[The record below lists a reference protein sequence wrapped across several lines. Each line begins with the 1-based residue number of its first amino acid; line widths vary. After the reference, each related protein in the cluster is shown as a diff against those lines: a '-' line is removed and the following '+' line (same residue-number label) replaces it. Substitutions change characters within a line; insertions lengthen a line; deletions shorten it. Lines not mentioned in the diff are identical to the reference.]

1 MSLMDDLDKAIKD
14 VIKSESERVKAQFQI
29 EIERSKE
36 EEAAELKE
44 VIESSVNALFYMT
57 ENAEPFNIDKAKQ
70 YYDAL
75 MQIASE
81 KKYSGYYGES
91 DNWFEVSKAREA
103 LGLPEDIPEIDDAD
117 F

>member
-14 VIKSESERVKAQFQI
+14 VIKSESERIETQLQI
-29 EIERSKE
+29 EIEQSKKE
-36 EEAAELKE
+36 EETELKE
-44 VIESSVNALFYMT
+44 YIESIVNEVFYIT
-57 ENAEPFNIDKAKQ
+57 KNAEPFNIDKAKQ

-103 LGLPEDIPEIDDAD
+103 LGLPEDIPEIDETD